1 MFENGIDQSIHTI
14 KNTSTNTLSK
24 IGKPSSFFLT
34 AFLIESLD
42 SSISTN
48 IYIYIYILIKNELSH
63 GLSKL
68 SSHSNSSL

>member
-24 IGKPSSFFLT
+24 IGKSSSFFLT

-48 IYIYIYILIKNELSH
+48 IYIYIYIDK
-63 GLSKL
+63 K
-68 SSHSNSSL
+68 

>member
-48 IYIYIYILIKNELSH
+48 IYIYILIKNELSH

>member
-48 IYIYIYILIKNELSH
+48 IYIYIDK
-63 GLSKL
+63 K
-68 SSHSNSSL
+68 